1 VYTTVNYS
9 TSHFKG
15 ELGGEFSTHGLG
27 DIICNTVR
35 HHSEPFCAGKCAVKR
50 ATHRVQSV
58 GKARLITNMEDSDR
72 CPECW
77 GSVFWSNKY
86 AKLRVPGEE

>member
-1 VYTTVNYS
+1 MYTTVNFHTRS
-9 TSHFKG
+9 IRD
-15 ELGGEFSTHGLG
+15 ELGGGFSTHGLG

-35 HHSEPFCAGKCAVKR
+35 HHSEPFCAGKCSEKR
-50 ATHRVQSV
+50 ATHRVHSV
-58 GKARLITNMEDSDR
+58 GKARLITNMEDHDR

-86 AKLRVPGEE
+86 AKLRSVEDE